1 MTDKARILLETLKKQ
16 IDVVLFDLVEEN
28 ESLEEESEGPYRR
41 LNPPEIKAVKELQEL
56 YEYKWN
62 KGEYEECDTLLGVF
76 CILNKH
82 LTGHTGWRIDFEGS
96 KAKELENPRIEHK
109 GLSYIPEEEEVTVE
123 NIYLRPEKVR
133 EMQENLVSDVMLSD
147 HR

>member
-1 MTDKARILLETLKKQ
+1 MTENAWTLLETLRKQ

-28 ESLEEESEGPYRR
+28 ERIGEESDGPYRR
-41 LNPPEIKAVKELQEL
+41 LNTPEIKAVKELQEL

-96 KAKELENPRIEHK
+96 KARELENPRIEHK
-109 GLSYIPEEEEVTVE
+109 EVTVE